1 MFNKHVFNPYIS
13 LNLDEYGILFLFY
26 PFVVISCAPTFDCPL
41 NFMFVIFSSISI
53 PISFLSNCDM
63 SMAYGSKDIMA
74 YGSKDIY
81 PISRS
86 KHVKDNF

>member
-1 MFNKHVFNPYIS
+1 
-13 LNLDEYGILFLFY
+13 
-26 PFVVISCAPTFDCPL
+26 
-41 NFMFVIFSSISI
+41 MFVIFSSISI